1 MTDIAKLLQKCTLR
15 VSVPGGHGTGF
26 FVAPQL
32 ILTCAHVVESA
43 NSETINVFW
52 QSQNQQYNAS
62 LEKIL
67 PEDHLDLAILKL
79 NTPDLNHPCIN
90 FESLYPQLNDDLFS
104 YGYPQDYPDG
114 DSATFKYEGES
125 STSNSPLY
133 KLKGGQAN
141 YGASGSPLL
150 NQRTGKVCG
159 ILNISRNPNT
169 DLGGRAVPVTIIF
182 AQFPELA
189 ELNQRFHQKNL
200 QKTGINPFDYGTPV
214 SPERFYGRK
223 QAILEV
229 KSRIGAIASQSIN
242 IVGMRRNGKTSLLR
256 LIRERTE
263 MFCPPQQKPLIVT
276 LDLQSPKFHT
286 PEGIIEGLRREIF
299 KQTGT
304 EPWRQD
310 VNDDPYEVEDG
321 FMWLRD
327 QGYRLIV
334 ILDEFEGIIRRLELF
349 QEWGEDWR
357 AKASAGMLAMVIASK
372 RPLSED
378 WITRFPTSSFPN
390 IFSKSQ
396 VGTGVLE
403 AESWHNLVKDGFI
416 QSGEMDVVPDQLIDW
431 IDELAGGLPFYVK
444 MAASMFWQY
453 GDYEKARTEFIYQ
466 ATPRFEELWADLTAS
481 ERQIMKNAAGKISIQ
496 SNAVVDSLK
505 RHGLL
510 RSDGGLFS
518 NAFAEFVR
526 NQR

>member
-1 MTDIAKLLQKCTLR
+1 MTHITKLLQQCTLR

-32 ILTCAHVVESA
+32 ILTCAHVVKSA
-43 NSETINVFW
+43 NPEKINVFW
-52 QSQNQQYNAS
+52 QYQNQQYIAS
-62 LEKIL
+62 RENIQLQK
-67 PEDHLDLAILKL
+67 HLDLAILKL
-79 NTPDLNHPCIN
+79 NFPDLDHPCVN
-90 FESLYPQLNDDLFS
+90 FDLSSPELSDDLFS

-125 STSNSPLY
+125 IKNNSLLY
-133 KLKGGQAN
+133 KLKEGQAKS
-141 YGASGSPLL
+141 GTSGSPLL
-150 NQRTGKVCG
+150 NLRTGKVCG
-159 ILNISRNPNT
+159 ILNLSRDLNM
-169 DLGGRAVPVTIIF
+169 DLGGRAVPVSIIF
-182 AQFPELA
+182 DQFPELA
-189 ELNQRFHQKNL
+189 KLNQRFHQNNSK
-200 QKTGINPFDYGTPV
+200 KTDINPFDYGTPV

-223 QAILEV
+223 KAILEV
-229 KSRIGAIASQSIN
+229 KSRIGAISSQSIN

-263 MFCPPQQKPLIVT
+263 KFCQPQQKPLIVT

-299 KQTGT
+299 KLTRT

-310 VNDDPYEVEDG
+310 VNDDPYEVEEG
-321 FMWLRD
+321 LILLQE

-334 ILDEFEGIIRRLELF
+334 ILDEFEGISRRLELF

-357 AKASAGMLAMVIASK
+357 AKGSAGRFAMVIASK
-372 RPLSED
+372 RPFSED
-378 WITRFPTSSFPN
+378 WKTRFPTSNFPN
-390 IFSKSQ
+390 LFSTEIL
-396 VGTGVLE
+396 GALE
-403 AESWHNLVKDGFI
+403 EESWHGLVKDGFI
-416 QSGEMDVVPDQLIDW
+416 QSGEMDVVPDKLIDW
-431 IDELAGGLPFYVK
+431 IDELTGGLPFYVK

-453 GDYEKARTEFIYQ
+453 GDYEQAQTEFIYQ

-481 ERQIMKNAAGKISIQ
+481 ERQIMKNASGKISTQ
-496 SNAVVDSLK
+496 SDAVVDSLK

-518 NAFAEFVR
+518 SAFAEFVR

>member
-1 MTDIAKLLQKCTLR
+1 MTDIAKLLQQCTLR
-15 VSVPGGHGTGF
+15 VSVGGGHGTGF

-32 ILTCAHVVESA
+32 ILTCAHVVASA

-52 QSQNQQYNAS
+52 KSQNQQYTAI
-62 LEKIL
+62 LEKLI

-79 NTPDLNHPCIN
+79 NISDLNHPCIK
-90 FESLYPQLNDDLFS
+90 FESLHPELGDDLFS

-125 STSNSPLY
+125 SKSNSPLY

-159 ILNISRNPNT
+159 ILNISRNPNM

-263 MFCPPQQKPLIVT
+263 MFCQPQQKPLIVT
-276 LDLQSPKFHT
+276 LDLESPKFHT
-286 PEGIIEGLRREIF
+286 PEGIIEGLRRQIL
-299 KQTGT
+299 KVTGT

-310 VNDDPYEVEDG
+310 VNDDIYEVEDG
-321 FMWLRD
+321 LRLLQE

-334 ILDEFEGIIRRLELF
+334 ILDEFEEIMKRLEFF

-357 AKASAGMLAMVIASK
+357 SKASYGMLAMIIASK
-372 RPLSED
+372 RSFVLD
-378 WITRFPTSSFPN
+378 WKRRFETSTFPN
-390 IFSKSQ
+390 IFSTTLL
-396 VGTGVLE
+396 GALE
-403 AESWHNLVKDGFI
+403 QKSWHSLVKDGFI
-416 QSGEMDVVPDQLIDW
+416 QSGEMDIVPDKLIEW

-453 GDYEKARTEFIYQ
+453 GDYEQARTEFIYQ
-466 ATPRFEELWADLTAS
+466 ATPRFEELWDNLTAS
-481 ERQIMKNAAGKISIQ
+481 EHQIMKNAAGKISIQ

-505 RHGLL
+505 LHGLL
-510 RSDGGLFS
+510 RSNGELFS
-518 NAFAEFVR
+518 SAFAEFVR

>member
-1 MTDIAKLLQKCTLR
+1 MTDITTLLQQSTLR

-32 ILTCAHVVESA
+32 ILTCAHVVASA

-67 PEDHLDLAILKL
+67 PEDHLDLALLRL

-90 FESLYPQLNDDLFS
+90 FESLHPELGDDLFS

-125 STSNSPLY
+125 FKGNSPLY

-159 ILNISRNPNT
+159 ILNISRNPNM

-189 ELNQRFHQKNL
+189 ELNQRFHQQNVK
-200 QKTGINPFDYGTPV
+200 KTGINPFDYGTPV

-229 KSRIGAIASQSIN
+229 KSRIGAISSQSIN

-256 LIRERTE
+256 YIRERTQK
-263 MFCPPQQKPLIVT
+263 FFQPQQKPLIVA
-276 LDLQSPKFHT
+276 LDLQSPQFHT
-286 PEGIIEGLRREIF
+286 PEGIIDGLRRGILKE
-299 KQTGT
+299 TGT

-310 VNDDPYEVEDG
+310 VNDDPFEVEDG
-321 FMWLRD
+321 FIWLRD
-327 QGYRLIV
+327 RGYRLIV
-334 ILDEFEGIIRRLELF
+334 ILDEFEVIIQHLELF

-357 AKASAGMLAMVIASK
+357 AKASAGMFAMVIASK

-378 WITRFPTSSFPN
+378 WKTRFPTSSFPN
-390 IFSKSQ
+390 IFSTEFL
-396 VGTGVLE
+396 GALE
-403 AESWHNLVKDGFI
+403 EESWHNLVKDGFI
-416 QSGEMDVVPDQLIDW
+416 QSGEMDVVPYQLLYW
-431 IDELAGGLPFYVK
+431 IDELTGGLPFYVK

-453 GDYEKARTEFIYQ
+453 GDYEKAKTEFIYQ

-481 ERQIMKNAAGKISIQ
+481 ERQIMKNAGGKISIQ
-496 SNAVVDSLK
+496 SNAIVDSLK

-510 RSDGGLFS
+510 RLDGGLFS
-518 NAFAEFVR
+518 SAFAEFVR

>member
-1 MTDIAKLLQKCTLR
+1 MTHITKLLEQCTLR

-32 ILTCAHVVESA
+32 IITCAHVVKSA
-43 NSETINVFW
+43 NPEKINVFW
-52 QSQNQQYNAS
+52 PYKNQQYIAS
-62 LEKIL
+62 LENIPLEK
-67 PEDHLDLAILKL
+67 HLDLALLKL
-79 NTPDLNHPCIN
+79 NPLDIDHPCVN
-90 FESLYPQLNDDLFS
+90 FDLSSPELSDDLFI
-104 YGYPQDYPDG
+104 YGYPEDYPEG
-114 DSATFKYEGES
+114 EAATFKYEGES
-125 STSNSPLY
+125 IKNNSLLY
-133 KLKGGQAN
+133 KLKEGQAKS
-141 YGASGSPLL
+141 GTSGSPLL

-159 ILNISRNPNT
+159 ILNLSRNPSM
-169 DLGGRAVPVTIIF
+169 DLGGRAVPVSIIF

-189 ELNQRFHQKNL
+189 ELNQRFHQNNSK
-200 QKTGINPFDYGTPV
+200 KTGVNPFDYGPPV

-223 QAILEV
+223 KAILEV
-229 KSRIGAIASQSIN
+229 KSRIGAISSQCIN

-263 MFCPPQQKPLIVT
+263 KFCQPQQKPLIVT

-286 PEGIIEGLRREIF
+286 PKGIIEGLRREIL

-310 VNDDPYEVEDG
+310 VNDDPFEVEDG
-321 FMWLRD
+321 FIWLRD
-327 QGYRLIV
+327 RGYRLIV

-349 QEWGEDWR
+349 QDWGEDWR
-357 AKASAGMLAMVIASK
+357 AKACDGMLAMVIASK

-378 WITRFPTSSFPN
+378 WRTRFPTSRFPN
-390 IFSKSQ
+390 LFSTEIL
-396 VGTGVLE
+396 GALE
-403 AESWHNLVKDGFI
+403 EEFWHDLVKDGFI
-416 QSGEMDVVPDQLIDW
+416 QSGEMDVVPDRLIDW
-431 IDELAGGLPFYVK
+431 IDELTGGLPFYVK

-453 GDYEKARTEFIYQ
+453 GDYEQARIEFIYQ

-481 ERQIMKNAAGKISIQ
+481 ERQIMKNAGGKILTQ
-496 SNAVVDSLK
+496 SDAVVDSLK

-518 NAFAEFVR
+518 SAFAEFVR

>member
-1 MTDIAKLLQKCTLR
+1 MTHITKLLQQCTLR
-15 VSVPGGHGTGF
+15 VSVSGGHGTGF

-32 ILTCAHVVESA
+32 ILTCAHVVKSA
-43 NSETINVFW
+43 NPEKIDVFW
-52 QSQNQQYNAS
+52 PYKNQHYIAS
-62 LEKIL
+62 RENLQLQK
-67 PEDHLDLAILKL
+67 HLDLAILKL
-79 NTPDLNHPCIN
+79 NFPDLDHPCVN
-90 FESLYPQLNDDLFS
+90 FDLSSPELSDDLFS

-125 STSNSPLY
+125 TKNNSLLY

-159 ILNISRNPNT
+159 ILNISRNPNM
-169 DLGGRAVPVTIIF
+169 DLGGRAVPVTIIID
-182 AQFPELA
+182 QFPELA
-189 ELNQRFHQKNL
+189 ELNQRFHQNNL
-200 QKTGINPFDYGTPV
+200 KKTGVNPFDYGTPV

-229 KSRIGAIASQSIN
+229 KNRIGAISSQSIN

-263 MFCPPQQKPLIVT
+263 IFFQPQQKPLIVA

-286 PEGIIEGLRREIF
+286 PKGIIEGLRREIL
-299 KQTGT
+299 KQIGT
-304 EPWRQD
+304 EPWKQD
-310 VNDDPYEVEDG
+310 VNDDPFEVEDG
-321 FMWLRD
+321 FIWLRD
-327 QGYRLIV
+327 RGYRLIV
-334 ILDEFEGIIRRLELF
+334 ILDEFEGIIRHLELF

-378 WITRFPTSSFPN
+378 WKTRFPTSSFPN
-390 IFSKSQ
+390 IFSAEFL
-396 VGTGVLE
+396 GALE
-403 AESWHNLVKDGFI
+403 EKSWHDLVKYGFI
-416 QSGEMDVVPDQLIDW
+416 QSGESDVVPYQLIYW
-431 IDELAGGLPFYVK
+431 IDELTGGLPFYVK

-453 GDYEKARTEFIYQ
+453 GDYEEARTKFIYQ
-466 ATPRFEELWADLTAS
+466 ATPRFEELWADLTAA
-481 ERQIMKNAAGKISIQ
+481 ERQIMKNASGKISTQ
-496 SNAVVDSLK
+496 SDAVVDSLK

-510 RSDGGLFS
+510 RSNGGLFS
-518 NAFAEFVR
+518 SAFADFVR

>member
-52 QSQNQQYNAS
+52 QSQNQQYNAC

-67 PEDHLDLAILKL
+67 REDHLDLAILKL

-125 STSNSPLY
+125 FKGNLPLY

-159 ILNISRNPNT
+159 ILNISRNPNM

-276 LDLQSPKFHT
+276 LDLQYPRFHT
-286 PEGIIEGLRREIF
+286 PEGIIEGLRRAIF
-299 KQTGT
+299 KVIGT

-310 VNDDPYEVEDG
+310 FNDDPYEVEDG
-321 FMWLRD
+321 LILLRE
-327 QGYRLIV
+327 QGYRLIA
-334 ILDEFEGIIRRLELF
+334 ILDEFEGIIRHLELF

-378 WITRFPTSSFPN
+378 WKTRFPTSSFPN
-390 IFSKSQ
+390 IFSAE
-396 VGTGVLE
+396 VLGALE
-403 AESWHNLVKDGFI
+403 QEFWHNLVKDGFI
-416 QSGEMDVVPDQLIDW
+416 QSGEMDVVSDRLIDW

-466 ATPRFEELWADLTAS
+466 ATPRFEELWADLTTS

-505 RHGLL
+505 RQGLL
-510 RSDGGLFS
+510 RSNGGLFS
-518 NAFAEFVR
+518 SAFADFVR

>member
-1 MTDIAKLLQKCTLR
+1 

-32 ILTCAHVVESA
+32 ILTCAHVVKSA
-43 NSETINVFW
+43 NPEKINVFW
-52 QSQNQQYNAS
+52 QYQNQQYIAS
-62 LEKIL
+62 RENIQLQK
-67 PEDHLDLAILKL
+67 HLDLAILKL
-79 NTPDLNHPCIN
+79 NFPDLDHPCVN
-90 FESLYPQLNDDLFS
+90 FDLSSPELSDDLFS

-125 STSNSPLY
+125 IKNNSLLY
-133 KLKGGQAN
+133 KLKEGQAKS
-141 YGASGSPLL
+141 GTSGSPLL
-150 NQRTGKVCG
+150 NLRTGKVCG
-159 ILNISRNPNT
+159 ILNLSRDLNM
-169 DLGGRAVPVTIIF
+169 DLGGRAVPVSIIF
-182 AQFPELA
+182 DQFPELA
-189 ELNQRFHQKNL
+189 KLNQRFHQNNSK
-200 QKTGINPFDYGTPV
+200 KTDINPFDYGTPV

-223 QAILEV
+223 KTILEV
-229 KSRIGAIASQSIN
+229 KSRIGAISSQSIN

-263 MFCPPQQKPLIVT
+263 KFCQAQQKPLIVT

-299 KQTGT
+299 KLTRT

-310 VNDDPYEVEDG
+310 VNDDPYEVEEG
-321 FMWLRD
+321 LILLQE

-334 ILDEFEGIIRRLELF
+334 TLDEFEGITRRLELF

-357 AKASAGMLAMVIASK
+357 SKASAGMLAMVIASK
-372 RPLSED
+372 RPFSED
-378 WITRFPTSSFPN
+378 WKTRFPTSNFPN
-390 IFSKSQ
+390 LFSTEIL
-396 VGTGVLE
+396 GALE
-403 AESWHNLVKDGFI
+403 EESWHDLVKDEFI
-416 QSGEMDVVPDQLIDW
+416 KTGKMDVVPDRLIDW
-431 IDELAGGLPFYVK
+431 IDELTGGLPFYVK

-453 GDYEKARTEFIYQ
+453 GDYEEARTKFIYQ

-481 ERQIMKNAAGKISIQ
+481 ERQIMKNAGGKILTQ
-496 SNAVVDSLK
+496 SNAVVGSLK
-505 RHGLL
+505 HHGLL

-518 NAFAEFVR
+518 SAFAEFVR

>member
-1 MTDIAKLLQKCTLR
+1 MTDITKLLQQCTLR
-15 VSVPGGHGTGF
+15 VSVGGGHGTGF

-32 ILTCAHVVESA
+32 ILSCAHVVASA
-43 NSETINVFW
+43 NSETIHVFW
-52 QSQNQQYNAS
+52 QSQNQQYIAS

-67 PEDHLDLAILKL
+67 PEDHLDLALLKL

-125 STSNSPLY
+125 FKGNSPLY

-159 ILNISRNPNT
+159 ILNISRNPNM
-169 DLGGRAVPVTIIF
+169 DLGGRAVPVSIIF

-189 ELNQRFHQKNL
+189 ELNQRFHQNNSK
-200 QKTGINPFDYGTPV
+200 KTDSNPFGYGSSV

-223 QAILEV
+223 KAILEV
-229 KSRIGAIASQSIN
+229 KSRIGGISSESIN

-263 MFCPPQQKPLIVT
+263 KFCQPQQKPLIVT
-276 LDLQSPKFHT
+276 LDLQDAKFNTPK
-286 PEGIIEGLRREIF
+286 GIIEGLQRKIF

-304 EPWRQD
+304 EPWTQD

-321 FMWLRD
+321 LILLQE

-334 ILDEFEGIIRRLELF
+334 ILDEFEVIIGRLEQF

-378 WITRFPTSSFPN
+378 WKTRFPTSNFPN
-390 IFSKSQ
+390 LFSTEIL
-396 VGTGVLE
+396 GALE
-403 AESWHNLVKDGFI
+403 EESWRSLVKDGFI
-416 QSGEMDVVPDQLIDW
+416 QSGKMDVVPDQLIDW
-431 IDELAGGLPFYVK
+431 IDELTGGLPFYVQ

-453 GDYEKARTEFIYQ
+453 EDYEQARIEFIYQ
-466 ATPRFEELWADLTAS
+466 ATPRFKELWDDLTPW
-481 ERQIMKNAAGKISIQ
+481 ERQIMKNASGKISTQ
-496 SNAVVDSLK
+496 SDAVVDSLK

-518 NAFAEFVR
+518 SAFAEFVR

>member
-1 MTDIAKLLQKCTLR
+1 MTDITKLLQQCTLR
-15 VSVPGGHGTGF
+15 VSVGGGHGTGF

-32 ILTCAHVVESA
+32 ILTCAHVVASA
-43 NSETINVFW
+43 NPETIHVFW
-52 QSQNQQYNAS
+52 QSQNQQYIAS

-104 YGYPQDYPDG
+104 YGYTQDYPDG
-114 DSATFKYEGES
+114 ESATFKYEGES
-125 STSNSPLY
+125 FKNNSPLY

-159 ILNISRNPNT
+159 ILNISRNPT
-169 DLGGRAVPVTIIF
+169 MDLGGRAVPVTIIL

-189 ELNQRFHQKNL
+189 ELNHRFHQNNFK
-200 QKTGINPFDYGTPV
+200 KTDINPFDYGTPV
-214 SPERFYGRK
+214 SPGRFYGRK

-229 KSRIGAIASQSIN
+229 KYRIGGISPQSIN
-242 IVGMRRNGKTSLLR
+242 IIGMGRNGKTSLLQ

-263 MFCPPQQKPLIVT
+263 IFFQPQQKPLIVT
-276 LDLQSPKFHT
+276 LDLQSPKFYT
-286 PEGIIEGLRREIF
+286 QKGITEGLRREIL
-299 KQTGT
+299 KQTRT

-310 VNDDPYEVEDG
+310 SNDDPFEVEDG
-321 FMWLRD
+321 LIWLRD

-334 ILDEFEGIIRRLELF
+334 ILDEFEGVMRRSELL

-357 AKASAGMLAMVIASK
+357 AKACAGLLTMVIASK

-378 WITRFPTSSFPN
+378 WKARIPTSNFPN
-390 IFSKSQ
+390 IFNT
-396 VGTGVLE
+396 VIFGALE
-403 AESWHNLVKDGFI
+403 KESWHDLVKDGFI

-431 IDELAGGLPFYVK
+431 IDELTGGLPFYVK

-453 GDYEKARTEFIYQ
+453 GDYEEARTKFIYQ
-466 ATPRFEELWADLTAS
+466 ATPHFEELWADLTAS
-481 ERQIMKNAAGKISIQ
+481 ARQIIKNVSGKISTQ
-496 SNAVVDSLK
+496 SDPVVDSLK
-505 RHGLL
+505 HHGVL

-518 NAFAEFVR
+518 SAFAEFVR

>member
-1 MTDIAKLLQKCTLR
+1 MTDITKLLQQCTLR
-15 VSVPGGHGTGF
+15 VSIPGGHGTGF

-32 ILTCAHVVESA
+32 ILTCAHVVTSA

-62 LEKIL
+62 LEQIL

-79 NTPDLNHPCIN
+79 NTPDLNHPCVN
-90 FESLYPQLNDDLFS
+90 FESLHPELGDDLFS

-125 STSNSPLY
+125 FKGNSPLY

-159 ILNISRNPNT
+159 ILNISRNPNM

-182 AQFPELA
+182 AHFSEL
-189 ELNQRFHQKNL
+189 EKLNQRFHQNNL
-200 QKTGINPFDYGTPV
+200 KKTGINPFDYGTPV
-214 SPERFYGRK
+214 SPKRFYGRK

-263 MFCPPQQKPLIVT
+263 MFCQPQQKPLIVT
-276 LDLQSPKFHT
+276 LDLQSPKFYT

-299 KQTGT
+299 KVTGT
-304 EPWRQD
+304 KPWRHD

-321 FMWLRD
+321 LILLRE
-327 QGYRLIV
+327 QGYRLIL
-334 ILDEFEGIIRRLELF
+334 ILDEFEEIIKRLEVF
-349 QEWGEDWR
+349 QEWGEYWR
-357 AKASAGMLAMVIASK
+357 AQISAGMLAMVIASK

-378 WITRFPTSSFPN
+378 WKTICPTSKFPN
-390 IFSKSQ
+390 IFNAILL
-396 VGTGVLE
+396 GALE
-403 AESWHNLVKDGFI
+403 QESWHNLVKDGFI
-416 QSGEMDVVPDQLIDW
+416 QSGEMDVVPHRLIDW

-453 GDYEKARTEFIYQ
+453 GDYEQAQTEFIYQ
-466 ATPRFEELWADLTAS
+466 ATPRFEELWSDLTAS
-481 ERQIMKNAAGKISIQ
+481 ECQIMKNAAGNISIQ
-496 SNAVVDSLK
+496 SNAVVYDLK

-510 RSDGGLFS
+510 RSNGELFS
-518 NAFAEFVR
+518 SAFAEFVR

>member
-1 MTDIAKLLQKCTLR
+1 MTYITKLLQKCTLR
-15 VSVPGGHGTGF
+15 VSVGGGHGTGF

-32 ILTCAHVVESA
+32 IITCAHVVASA

-52 QSQNQQYNAS
+52 QSQNQHYNAC

-67 PEDHLDLAILKL
+67 REDHLDLAILKL

-90 FESLYPQLNDDLFS
+90 FESLSPQLNDDLFS

-125 STSNSPLY
+125 FKGNSPLY

-159 ILNISRNPNT
+159 ILNISRNPNM

-229 KSRIGAIASQSIN
+229 KSRIGAISSQSIN

-256 LIRERTE
+256 LIRKRTE
-263 MFCPPQQKPLIVT
+263 SFFQPQQKPLIVT

-299 KQTGT
+299 KVTGT

-321 FMWLRD
+321 LILLRE

-334 ILDEFEGIIRRLELF
+334 ILDEFEGIIRHLELF

-390 IFSKSQ
+390 IFSAE
-396 VGTGVLE
+396 VLGALDRE
-403 AESWHNLVKDGFI
+403 FWHNLVKDGFI
-416 QSGEMDVVPDQLIDW
+416 QSGEMDVVPDRLIDW

-453 GDYEKARTEFIYQ
+453 GDYEEARTKFIYQ
-466 ATPRFEELWADLTAS
+466 ATPRFEELWDDLTAS
-481 ERQIMKNAAGKISIQ
+481 ERQIMKNAGGKILTQ

-518 NAFAEFVR
+518 SAFAEFVR

>member
-15 VSVPGGHGTGF
+15 VSVGGGHGTGF

-43 NSETINVFW
+43 NSETINLFW
-52 QSQNQQYNAS
+52 QSQNQLYNAS

-125 STSNSPLY
+125 FKGNSPLY

-159 ILNISRNPNT
+159 ILNISRNPNI

-200 QKTGINPFDYGTPV
+200 QKTGINPFGYGKPV
-214 SPERFYGRK
+214 SAERFYGRK
-223 QAILEV
+223 KAILEL
-229 KSRIGAIASQSIN
+229 KSRIGGSECESIN

-263 MFCPPQQKPLIVT
+263 MFCQPQQQPLIVH
-276 LDLQSPKFHT
+276 LDLQSSKFNT
-286 PEGIIEGLRREIF
+286 PEDIIEGLRRAIF
-299 KQTGT
+299 KITGT
-304 EPWRQD
+304 EPWRHD

-321 FMWLRD
+321 LILLQE

-334 ILDEFEGIIRRLELF
+334 ILDEFEVIIRRLELF

-357 AKASAGMLAMVIASK
+357 AKATAGMLAMVIASK

-378 WITRFPTSSFPN
+378 WKTRFPTSSFPN
-390 IFSKSQ
+390 IFSTEFL
-396 VGTGVLE
+396 GALE
-403 AESWHNLVKDGFI
+403 QEFWHNLVMDGFI
-416 QSGEMDVVPDQLIDW
+416 QSGEMDVVSDRLIDW

-453 GDYEKARTEFIYQ
+453 GDYEEARTKFIDQ

-496 SNAVVDSLK
+496 SNALVYSLK

-510 RSDGGLFS
+510 RSNGELFS
-518 NAFAEFVR
+518 SAFAEFVR

>member
-1 MTDIAKLLQKCTLR
+1 MTDITKLLQQCTLR
-15 VSVPGGHGTGF
+15 VSVGGGHGTGF

-32 ILTCAHVVESA
+32 ILTCAHVVASA
-43 NSETINVFW
+43 NSETIHVFW
-52 QSQNQQYNAS
+52 QSQNQHYTAS

-79 NTPDLNHPCIN
+79 NTPDINHPCIN
-90 FESLYPQLNDDLFS
+90 CESLYPQLNDDLFS

-125 STSNSPLY
+125 FKNNSPLY

-159 ILNISRNPNT
+159 ILNISRNPNM
-169 DLGGRAVPVTIIF
+169 DLGGRAVPVSIIF

-189 ELNQRFHQKNL
+189 ELNQRFHQNNSR
-200 QKTGINPFDYGTPV
+200 TTDINPFDYGTPV

-229 KSRIGAIASQSIN
+229 KSRIGAISSQSIN
-242 IVGMRRNGKTSLLR
+242 IVGMRRNGKTSLLQ
-256 LIRERTE
+256 LIKKRREI
-263 MFCPPQQKPLIVT
+263 FCQPQQKPLIVT
-276 LDLQSPKFHT
+276 LDLQYPRFHR
-286 PEGIIEGLRREIF
+286 PQGIIEGLRREIF
-299 KQTGT
+299 KVTGT

-321 FMWLRD
+321 LILLRE

-334 ILDEFEGIIRRLELF
+334 ILDEFEGIIRHLELF

-357 AKASAGMLAMVIASK
+357 AKASAGMLAMVIATK

-378 WITRFPTSSFPN
+378 WKTRFPTSSFPN
-390 IFSKSQ
+390 IFSAEFL
-396 VGTGVLE
+396 GALE
-403 AESWHNLVKDGFI
+403 PESWHNLVKDGFI

-431 IDELAGGLPFYVK
+431 IDKLTGGLPFYVK

-453 GDYEKARTEFIYQ
+453 GDYEEARTKFIDQ

-481 ERQIMKNAAGKISIQ
+481 ERQIMKNAGGKILIQ
-496 SNAVVDSLK
+496 SNAVVDSLQ

-510 RSDGGLFS
+510 RADGGLFS
-518 NAFAEFVR
+518 SAFAEFVR

>member
-1 MTDIAKLLQKCTLR
+1 MTDITKLLQQCTLR
-15 VSVPGGHGTGF
+15 VSVGGGHGTGF
-26 FVAPQL
+26 FVAPQR
-32 ILTCAHVVESA
+32 ILTCAHVVASA
-43 NSETINVFW
+43 NPETIHVFW
-52 QSQNQQYNAS
+52 QSQKQQYIAS

-67 PEDHLDLAILKL
+67 PEDHLDLALLKL
-79 NTPDLNHPCIN
+79 NTPDINHPCIN

-125 STSNSPLY
+125 FKNNSPLY
-133 KLKGGQAN
+133 KLKAGQAN

-159 ILNISRNPNT
+159 ILNISRNPNM
-169 DLGGRAVPVTIIF
+169 DLGGRAVPVSIIF

-189 ELNQRFHQKNL
+189 ELNQRFHQNNSKR
-200 QKTGINPFDYGTPV
+200 TDINPFDYGTPV

-229 KSRIGAIASQSIN
+229 KSRIGAISSQSLN
-242 IVGMRRNGKTSLLR
+242 IVGMRRNGKTSLLQ
-256 LIRERTE
+256 LIKKRREI
-263 MFCPPQQKPLIVT
+263 FCQPQQKPLIVT
-276 LDLQSPKFHT
+276 LDLQYPRFHR
-286 PEGIIEGLRREIF
+286 PQGIIEGLRREIF
-299 KQTGT
+299 KVTGT

-321 FMWLRD
+321 LILLRE
-327 QGYRLIV
+327 QGDRLIV
-334 ILDEFEGIIRRLELF
+334 ILDEFEGIIKHLELF

-357 AKASAGMLAMVIASK
+357 AKASAGMLAMVIATK

-378 WITRFPTSSFPN
+378 WKTRFPTSSFPN
-390 IFSKSQ
+390 IFSAEFL
-396 VGTGVLE
+396 GALE
-403 AESWHNLVKDGFI
+403 EESWHNLVKDGFI

-431 IDELAGGLPFYVK
+431 IDELTGGLPYYVK

-453 GDYEKARTEFIYQ
+453 GDYEEARTKFIYQ

-505 RHGLL
+505 RQGLL
-510 RSDGGLFS
+510 RADGGLFS
-518 NAFAEFVR
+518 SAFAEFVR

>member
-1 MTDIAKLLQKCTLR
+1 MTDITELLQQCTLR
-15 VSVPGGHGTGF
+15 VSVGGGQGTGF

-32 ILTCAHVVESA
+32 ILTCAHVVASA
-43 NSETINVFW
+43 NSETIHVFW
-52 QSQNQQYNAS
+52 QSQNQHYTAS

-67 PEDHLDLAILKL
+67 PEDYLDLAILKL

-90 FESLYPQLNDDLFS
+90 FESLYPQLNDDLYS
-104 YGYPQDYPDG
+104 YGYTQDYPDG
-114 DSATFKYEGES
+114 ESATFKYEGES
-125 STSNSPLY
+125 TKNNSLLF

-141 YGASGSPLL
+141 FGASGSPLL
-150 NQRTGKVCG
+150 NLRTGKVCG
-159 ILNISRNPNT
+159 ILNISRNTNT
-169 DLGGRAVPVTIIF
+169 DLGGRAVPVSIIF

-189 ELNQRFHQKNL
+189 ELNQRFHQNNL
-200 QKTGINPFDYGTPV
+200 QKTGVNPFDYGTPV

-229 KSRIGAIASQSIN
+229 KNRIGAISAQSIN

-263 MFCPPQQKPLIVT
+263 IFFQPQQKPLIVA
-276 LDLQSPKFHT
+276 LDLQTPKFHT
-286 PEGIIEGLRREIF
+286 PKGIIEGLRREIL

-310 VNDDPYEVEDG
+310 ANDDPFEVEDG
-321 FMWLRD
+321 FIWLRD
-327 QGYRLIV
+327 RGYRLIV
-334 ILDEFEGIIRRLELF
+334 ILDEFEVIIRRLELF

-378 WITRFPTSSFPN
+378 WKTRFPTSSFPN
-390 IFSKSQ
+390 IFSAEFL
-396 VGTGVLE
+396 GALE
-403 AESWHNLVKDGFI
+403 EEYWQDLVKDGFI
-416 QSGEMDVVPDQLIDW
+416 QSGEMDVVPDRLIDW
-431 IDELAGGLPFYVK
+431 IDELTGGLPFYVK

-453 GDYEKARTEFIYQ
+453 GDYEEARTKFIYQ
-466 ATPRFEELWADLTAS
+466 ATPRFKELWDDLTPP
-481 ERQIMKNAAGKISIQ
+481 ERQIMKNAGGKILTQ

-505 RHGLL
+505 RQGLL
-510 RSDGGLFS
+510 RADGGLFS
-518 NAFAEFVR
+518 SAFAEFVR

>member
-1 MTDIAKLLQKCTLR
+1 MTDITKLLQQCTLR
-15 VSVPGGHGTGF
+15 VSVGGGHGTGF

-32 ILTCAHVVESA
+32 ILTCAHVVASA
-43 NSETINVFW
+43 NPETIHVFW
-52 QSQNQQYNAS
+52 QSQKQQYSVS

-90 FESLYPQLNDDLFS
+90 FESLYPQLNEDLFS

-125 STSNSPLY
+125 FKGNSPLY

-159 ILNISRNPNT
+159 ILNISRNPNM
-169 DLGGRAVPVTIIF
+169 DLGGRAVPVSIIF

-189 ELNQRFHQKNL
+189 ELNQRFHQNNSR
-200 QKTGINPFDYGTPV
+200 TTDINPFDYGTPV

-229 KSRIGAIASQSIN
+229 KSRIGAISSQSIN
-242 IVGMRRNGKTSLLR
+242 IVGMRRNGKTSLLQ
-256 LIRERTE
+256 LIKKRREI
-263 MFCPPQQKPLIVT
+263 FCQPQQKPLIVT
-276 LDLQSPKFHT
+276 LDLQYPRFHR
-286 PEGIIEGLRREIF
+286 PQGIIEGLRREIF
-299 KQTGT
+299 KVTGT

-321 FMWLRD
+321 LILLRE

-334 ILDEFEGIIRRLELF
+334 ILDEFEGIIRHLELF

-357 AKASAGMLAMVIASK
+357 AKASAGMLAMVIATK

-378 WITRFPTSSFPN
+378 WKTRFPTSSFPN
-390 IFSKSQ
+390 IFSAEFL
-396 VGTGVLE
+396 GALE
-403 AESWHNLVKDGFI
+403 PESWHNLVKDGFI
-416 QSGEMDVVPDQLIDW
+416 QSGEMDVVPDRLIDW
-431 IDELAGGLPFYVK
+431 IDELTGGLPYYVK

-453 GDYEKARTEFIYQ
+453 GDYEKARTKFIYQ

-481 ERQIMKNAAGKISIQ
+481 ERQIMKNAGGKISTQ
-496 SNAVVDSLK
+496 SDAVVDSLK

-510 RSDGGLFS
+510 RSNGGLFS
-518 NAFAEFVR
+518 SAFAKFVR

>member
-1 MTDIAKLLQKCTLR
+1 MTDIAKLLQQCTLR
-15 VSVPGGHGTGF
+15 VSVGGGHGTGF

-67 PEDHLDLAILKL
+67 REDHLDLAILKL

-90 FESLYPQLNDDLFS
+90 FESLSPQLNDDLFS

-125 STSNSPLY
+125 YKGNSPLY

-159 ILNISRNPNT
+159 ILNISRNPSM
-169 DLGGRAVPVTIIF
+169 DLGGRAVPVSIIF

-200 QKTGINPFDYGTPV
+200 QKIGINPFDYGTPV

-263 MFCPPQQKPLIVT
+263 MFCQPQQKPLIVT
-276 LDLQSPKFHT
+276 LDLEYPRFHT
-286 PEGIIEGLRREIF
+286 PEGIIEGLRRAIF
-299 KQTGT
+299 KVIGT

-321 FMWLRD
+321 LILLREK
-327 QGYRLIV
+327 GYRLIV
-334 ILDEFEGIIRRLELF
+334 ILDDFEEIMRRLELF
-349 QEWGEDWR
+349 KEWGNDWR
-357 AKASAGMLAMVIASK
+357 AKASHNMLAMVIASK
-372 RPLSED
+372 RPFSQYWREHFD
-378 WITRFPTSSFPN
+378 TSGFSN
-390 IFSKSQ
+390 IFQ
-396 VGTGVLE
+396 IIFLGALDR
-403 AESWHNLVKDGFI
+403 ESWHSLVKDGFI
-416 QSGEMDVVPDQLIDW
+416 QSGEVDVVTDKLMDW
-431 IDELAGGLPFYVK
+431 IDELAGGFPFYVK

-453 GDYEKARTEFIYQ
+453 GDYEQARTEFIYQ
-466 ATPRFEELWADLTAS
+466 ATPHFQELWADLTAS
-481 ERQIMKNAAGKISIQ
+481 ERQILKNAAGEISIQ

-510 RSDGGLFS
+510 RSNGGLFS
-518 NAFAEFVR
+518 SAFAEFVR

>member
-1 MTDIAKLLQKCTLR
+1 MTDITKSLQECTLR

-32 ILTCAHVVESA
+32 ILTCAHVVKSA
-43 NSETINVFW
+43 NHQKINVFW
-52 QSQNQQYNAS
+52 QSQNQQYIAS

-67 PEDHLDLAILKL
+67 PEKHLDLAILKL

-125 STSNSPLY
+125 FKGNSPLY

-159 ILNISRNPNT
+159 ILNISRNPNM

-200 QKTGINPFDYGTPV
+200 QKIGINPFDYGTPV

-229 KSRIGAIASQSIN
+229 KSRIGAISSQSIN

-263 MFCPPQQKPLIVT
+263 MFCQPQQKPLIVT
-276 LDLQSPKFHT
+276 LDLEYPRFNT

-299 KQTGT
+299 KVIGT

-310 VNDDPYEVEDG
+310 VNGDPYEVEDG
-321 FMWLRD
+321 LILLRE

-334 ILDEFEGIIRRLELF
+334 ILDDFEEIMRRLELF
-349 QEWGEDWR
+349 KEWGNDWR

-372 RPLSED
+372 SPFSEY
-378 WITRFPTSSFPN
+378 WREHFATSSFSN
-390 IFSKSQ
+390 IFQ
-396 VGTGVLE
+396 IIFLGALDR
-403 AESWHNLVKDGFI
+403 ESWHSLVKDGFI
-416 QSGEMDVVPDQLIDW
+416 QSGEVDVVTDKLMDW
-431 IDELAGGLPFYVK
+431 IDELAGGFPFYVK

-453 GDYEKARTEFIYQ
+453 GDYEQARSEFIYQ
-466 ATPRFEELWADLTAS
+466 ATPHFQELWADFTAS

-496 SNAVVDSLK
+496 SNARVDRLK
-505 RHGLL
+505 HYGLL
-510 RSDGGLFS
+510 RLNGGLFS
-518 NAFAEFVR
+518 SAFAEFVR